1 MSHAEYKTRLETELQ
16 EVEAELKTIAV
27 EDPHTGD
34 WVAIPVGED
43 LQTADENDEADAVE
57 EWDTRRAILAQLE
70 ISHRNIKLALQKIVD
85 GTYGICEISGEPI
98 EEERLQ
104 ANPAAR
110 TNINNRDREKELPL

>member
-110 TNINNRDREKELPL
+110 TNIANRDREKELPL

>member
-1 MSHAEYKTRLETELQ
+1 MSHNEYKTRLEVELKK
-16 EVEAELKTIAV
+16 VEEELKTIAV

-43 LQTADENDEADAVE
+43 LQTADENAEADAVE

-70 ISHRNIKLALQKIVD
+70 TSHRNIKLALQKIAD
-85 GTYGICEISGEPI
+85 GTYGICEISGVPI
-98 EEERLQ
+98 EEARLQ

-110 TNINNRDREKELPL
+110 TNIANRDREQELPI